1 MSTDPDHL
9 DAETIAAWAD
19 GGLDAASV
27 AAAEAHAS
35 NCDRCQALLATVA
48 QTLPAG
54 QPAHG
59 FAIWK
64 WWLAPIAATAAA
76 VALFLVVPQDPMQ
89 PDTMPRAEVAQQT
102 AKAIAEPSAPSAAAP
117 PADTRFSESRRNAP
131 AKDLTAEA
139 KVADAQANRADTSP
153 LRDRQDPREARLER
167 AEGTRVAAE
176 PSATI
181 APVAPAAPPAPAT
194 EELGAVS
201 QLRKQAAP
209 AEFVSP
215 DATQRWRAI
224 VGSIEYSND
233 GGRTWTTV
241 RRNES
246 EVITGGMS
254 PVPLVC
260 WMIGRAGL
268 VLLTT
273 DGTNFTRL
281 PFPERVDL
289 ASIAAIDARRATVTT
304 ADGRTFQTDDS
315 GQSWK

>member
-1 MSTDPDHL
+1 MSTDPNHL
-9 DAETIAAWAD
+9 DAETIAAWVD

-35 NCDRCQALLATVA
+35 NCDRCQALLATLA
-48 QTLPAG
+48 QTLPAA

-59 FAIWK
+59 FVIWK

-89 PDTMPRAEVAQQT
+89 PGTIPQAEVAQQT
-102 AKAIAEPSAPSAAAP
+102 AKAIAEPSAPSAASP

-153 LRDRQDPREARLER
+153 LRDRQDPPETRLER

-176 PSATI
+176 PSAPVAPV
-181 APVAPAAPPAPAT
+181 APVAPAK

-201 QLRKQAAP
+201 QLRKQVAP
-209 AEFVSP
+209 VEVVSP
-215 DATQRWRAI
+215 DDTRRWRAI
-224 VGSIEYSND
+224 VGRIEYSQD
-233 GGRTWTTV
+233 GGRTWTAV
-241 RRNES
+241 RRNDS
-246 EVITGGMS
+246 EFITGGMS
-254 PVPLVC
+254 PVPQVC
-260 WMIGRAGL
+260 WMAGRAGL
-268 VLLTT
+268 VLLAT

-289 ASIAAIDARRATVTT
+289 ASISAADTRQATVTT
-304 ADGRTFQTDDS
+304 VDGRAFHTDDG
-315 GQSWK
+315 GQNWRVR